1 MRSFLVF
8 VLTAVAALAC
18 GALSAWVSM
27 DSVTYVDDW
36 AVDTSP
42 ASDVRV
48 VTIRRIGPG
57 TYELRALTKA
67 ETGCR
72 LGAAAARTLSA
83 GSPRVVGSGS

>member
-36 AVDTSP
+36 AVDISP

-48 VTIRRIGPG
+48 VTVRRVGPG

-67 ETGCR
+67 EAGCR
-72 LGAAAARTLSA
+72 LGGAAARTLSA
-83 GSPRVVGSGS
+83 NPTAMVGEGS